1 MSKTATFRLGLETVS
16 ARDAHAAPEWTVET
30 WLNHSSELSLAQL
43 RGRVVVMHAF
53 QMLCPG
59 CVVHGIPQA
68 QRIRATFSPED
79 VAVIGLHSVFEHH
92 EAMRPVSLR
101 AFLHEY
107 RVDFPVAVD
116 APGTNT
122 PMPRTMEAYQMRG
135 TPTLILIDHQGR
147 LRLHAFGRP
156 EDLSVGAA
164 IAMLLSERDGSFT
177 ATPTGAS
184 SLADGK
190 GCDANG
196 CSV

>member
-1 MSKTATFRLGLETVS
+1 MSKTATSRFGIEIVPAGD
-16 ARDAHAAPEWTVET
+16 ARAAPEWTVET
-30 WLNHSSELSLAQL
+30 WLNHSGELSLGKL

-68 QRIRATFSPED
+68 QRIQATFSRED
-79 VAVIGLHSVFEHH
+79 VAVIGIHSVFEHH

-122 PMPRTMEAYQMRG
+122 SIPSTMEAYRMRG
-135 TPTLILIDHQGR
+135 TPTLILIDREGR
-147 LRLHAFGRP
+147 LRLHVFGRP

-164 IAMLLSERDGSFT
+164 IATLLAERDGRLAGT
-177 ATPTGAS
+177 TTGAS
-184 SLADGK
+184 ASTDGD
-190 GCDANG
+190 GCDADG
-196 CSV
+196 CKV

>member
-1 MSKTATFRLGLETVS
+1 MTKTANPRPGIETIP
-16 ARDAHAAPEWTVET
+16 AGDAPIAPEWTVET
-30 WLNHSSELSLAQL
+30 WLNHSGDLSLAQL

-68 QRIRATFSPED
+68 QRIQATFSRQD
-79 VAVIGLHSVFEHH
+79 VAVIGMHSVFEHH

-116 APGTNT
+116 AAGTNT
-122 PMPRTMEAYQMRG
+122 PIPRTMDAYQMRG
-135 TPTLILIDHQGR
+135 TPTLILIDHKGR

-164 IAMLLSERDGSFT
+164 IATLIAERDGRFAGT
-177 ATPTGAS
+177 TGTSAS
-184 SLADGK
+184 ADEE
-190 GCDANG
+190 GCDADG
-196 CSV
+196 CEV

>member
-1 MSKTATFRLGLETVS
+1 MSKTATSKPGIATIPVS
-16 ARDAHAAPEWTVET
+16 DAPAAPEWMVEG
-30 WLNHSSELSLAQL
+30 WLNHSGDLTLAQL

-68 QRIRATFSPED
+68 QRIQATFSRED
-79 VAVIGLHSVFEHH
+79 VAVIGIHTVFEHH
-92 EAMRPVSLR
+92 DAMRPVSLR

-116 APGTNT
+116 APGNNT
-122 PMPRTMEAYQMRG
+122 PIPRTMEAYQMRG
-135 TPTLILIDHQGR
+135 TPTLILIDHEGR

-164 IAMLLSERDGSFT
+164 IATLIAERDGSP
-177 ATPTGAS
+177 ATTTTGPSAS
-184 SLADGK
+184 VDGE
-190 GCDANG
+190 GCDADG
-196 CSV
+196 CKV